1 MQSTIQ
7 LIDLLGAAALLF
19 WGLRLIKTGVMRAF
33 GPMLRQWIAKGT
45 KNRVQAAFSG
55 FLATLLL
62 QSSTATAVIAAS
74 FAGKNLL
81 SPRMGQAVM
90 LGANVGTAIAA
101 IILSMNVHWL
111 ASVFIFLGV
120 FIFSNRQSTMG
131 KGVGRAILGLGLML
145 LALQLMSAVTEP
157 LRHAPII
164 ATILSALDDAPLFA
178 LIFAAGLAI
187 LGSSSLAVVI
197 FVMLLAKA
205 SIITP
210 ALGLALVAGAN
221 VGGAVPPLLAV
232 AGDGLEARRLAFSN
246 LIVRAFGA
254 LGLLIF
260 ARPLADLLVAHMS
273 DPAQLPI
280 YAHLFFNIA
289 LLVLFLPLITPVG
302 RLTALLMPQS
312 AEGDDIATT
321 YLDDHLLDVPN
332 MALAV
337 AARETLRVGDLV
349 NQMLEKSLEAFRTSG
364 AETCRQIADL
374 EAEVDERHE
383 AIKMY
388 VARIDRS
395 QLTRDE
401 NLRAQE
407 ILSYVINLE
416 HSGDII
422 AGGLAE
428 IALKKS
434 RNRLNFSAEGL
445 SELTGF
451 YEKSLENL
459 TVAQAIFLS
468 RDEALA
474 RQLVIAK
481 TAIRSVE
488 TASAE
493 RHLDRVRAGNA
504 AAIET
509 SSLHMDILRDL
520 KRVNAHLASVAYPL
534 LQETGS
540 LRESRLRIAKD
551 KPADMLA

>member
-55 FLATLLL
+55 FVATLLL
-62 QSSTATAVIAAS
+62 QSSTATAVIASS

-90 LGANVGTAIAA
+90 LGANVGTAIAT

-120 FIFSNRQSTMG
+120 FIFSNRQSTVG
-131 KGVGRAILGLGLML
+131 KGVGRAIIGLGLML

-157 LRHAPII
+157 LRHSPII

-205 SIITP
+205 GIITP
-210 ALGLALVAGAN
+210 ALSLALVAGAN

-232 AGDGLEARRLAFSN
+232 TGEGLEARRLAFSN
-246 LIVRAFGA
+246 LLVRAFGA
-254 LGLLIF
+254 IALLI
-260 ARPLADLLVAHMS
+260 AAKPLADFFMQYIS

-289 LLVLFLPLITPVG
+289 LLVIFLPLITPVG
-302 RLTALLMPQS
+302 RLTELLMPRT
-312 AEGDDIATT
+312 AENDETAPS
-321 YLDDHLLDVPN
+321 YLDDNLLDVPS
-332 MALAV
+332 MALAL

-349 NQMLEKSLEAFRTSG
+349 NQMLEKSLEAFRTG
-364 AETCRQIADL
+364 GTEACRQIADL
-374 EAEVDERHE
+374 EAEVDQRHE
-383 AIKMY
+383 TIKMY
-388 VARIDRS
+388 VARIDRT
-395 QLTRDE
+395 QLDAAE

-407 ILSYVINLE
+407 ILNYVINLE

-422 AGGLAE
+422 AAGLSE

-434 RNRLNFSAEGL
+434 RNRLNFSREGL
-445 SELTGF
+445 AELTDF
-451 YEKSLENL
+451 YEKTAENL
-459 TVAQAIFLS
+459 RMAQAIFLS

-474 RQLVIAK
+474 RQLVVAK
-481 TAIRSVE
+481 TAIRNVE
-488 TASAE
+488 TTSAE
-493 RHLDRVRAGNA
+493 RHLDRVRAGNT

-534 LQETGS
+534 LKESGS
-540 LRESRLRIAKD
+540 LRESRLRVVKE
-551 KPADMLA
+551 KTADVHG